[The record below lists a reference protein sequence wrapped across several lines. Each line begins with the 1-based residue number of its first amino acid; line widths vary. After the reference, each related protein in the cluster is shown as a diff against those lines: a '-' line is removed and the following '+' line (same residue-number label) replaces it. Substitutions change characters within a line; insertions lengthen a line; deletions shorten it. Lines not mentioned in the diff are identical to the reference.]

1 MFVNI
6 DSHFHSDQYMCI
18 YQKLWKSVDT
28 FLAKFGSNPV
38 SNFRGKDFVYH
49 WQQKPSD
56 ANRGSEKL
64 KTIEK
69 LNWVGLKLNMEC
81 EEKLKKLGQYV
92 YLKYQ
97 L

>member
-1 MFVNI
+1 M
-6 DSHFHSDQYMCI
+6 
-18 YQKLWKSVDT
+18 
-28 FLAKFGSNPV
+28 AKFGSNPV

-81 EEKLKKLGQYV
+81 EEKFKKTWSVCLPQISTV
-92 YLKYQ
+92 TSL
-97 L
+97 LLPSITTITIS